1 MGIGKLKNVFYP
13 PNVRR
18 IKDYSS
24 LLVPVVTVLAA
35 VLLFIP
41 GQLMSSKLTNYI
53 ASESISKRGKQVQL
67 LSRSDISGSQWKVE
81 KEYMEA
87 CAEDA
92 NQIAL
97 IAAQSSRR
105 QLLSYKIFPKP
116 KGISTL
122 IFEQF
127 GQQFRDSVD
136 ALIGR
141 AGACDCPTDVE
152 LQRSMQSYSSSGSA
166 VRRPAEYR
174 AGRVP
179 PLGGERG
186 SPGMLF
192 KTPYGGS
199 SDAEAA
205 IKDALCRDKAESAS
219 VYSNPANLSGYEFWE
234 RGEPKSGKS
243 KKSDKFTYTGTDE
256 AVKDCWYYQL
266 AYWIIEDVI
275 DTIGA
280 LNSESD
286 SVFTSPVKRLMAV
299 SFTTSD
305 KRSISRKK
313 TAGDRPSYVLAVEDG
328 LTEPWTGRLCND
340 DIDVVHFNVVVV
352 VSTKSVLPFMQQLCS
367 AKQHK
372 FRGFF
377 GESQEQIF
385 EHNQI
390 TILES
395 NIRSIDRGDET
406 HSLYRYGED
415 AVVELDLTCEY
426 IFNKNGYDKIK
437 PELIKKRA

>member
-1 MGIGKLKNVFYP
+1 MGIGKLKNVF
-13 PNVRR
+13 
-18 IKDYSS
+18 KDYSS
-24 LLVPVVTVLAA
+24 LLVPVVIVLVA
-35 VLLFIP
+35 VFIFIP
-41 GQLMSSKLTNYI
+41 GQLMSSKLKNYI
-53 ASESISKRGKQVQL
+53 ASESISKRGKQVQSL
-67 LSRSDISGSQWKVE
+67 NRSDISDGQWKVE

-136 ALIGR
+136 ALIAR

-152 LQRSMQSYSSSGSA
+152 LQRSMQSYSSSGS
-166 VRRPAEYR
+166 YR
-174 AGRVP
+174 
-179 PLGGERG
+179 GGRG

-219 VYSNPANLSGYEFWE
+219 VYSNPSDLSGYEFWE
-234 RGEPKSGKS
+234 RGEPRSGKS

-305 KRSISRKK
+305 RRSISRGK
-313 TAGDRPSYVLAVEDG
+313 TAGDRPSYVLTVKDG

-385 EHNQI
+385 KHNQI

-395 NIRSIDRGDET
+395 NIRSVDRGDT
-406 HSLYRYGED
+406 SHSLYRYGED

-437 PELIKKRA
+437 PE

>member
-1 MGIGKLKNVFYP
+1 MGIGKLKNVF
-13 PNVRR
+13 
-18 IKDYSS
+18 KDYSS
-24 LLVPVVTVLAA
+24 LLVPVVIGLVA
-35 VLLFIP
+35 VFVFIP
-41 GQLMSSKLTNYI
+41 TQLMSSKLKNYI
-53 ASESISKRGKQVQL
+53 ASESISKRGKQVQSL
-67 LSRSDISGSQWKVE
+67 NRSDISGGQWKVE

-127 GQQFRDSVD
+127 GQRFRDAVD
-136 ALIGR
+136 ELI
-141 AGACDCPTDVE
+141 AHLNSCDCPTDVE
-152 LQRSMQSYSSSGSA
+152 LQKSMQSYSPSGSHRG
-166 VRRPAEYR
+166 RR
-174 AGRVP
+174 
-179 PLGGERG
+179 
-186 SPGMLF
+186 SPGLF
-192 KTPYGGS
+192 NISSQSS
-199 SDAEAA
+199 SDAESA
-205 IKDALCRDKAESAS
+205 IKDALCREKAESAS
-219 VYSNPANLSGYEFWE
+219 VYANPADLSGYEFWGKRE
-234 RGEPKSGKS
+234 EKGE
-243 KKSDKFTYTGTDE
+243 KFKYTGTDE

-266 AYWIIEDVI
+266 AYWIIDDVI

-299 SFTTSD
+299 SFSTSD
-305 KRSISRKK
+305 NRSISREK
-313 TAGDRPSYVLAVEDG
+313 TAGDRPSYVLTADSG
-328 LTEPWTGRLCND
+328 LTEPWTGRLCNN
-340 DIDVVHFNVVVV
+340 DIDVVHFNIVVI
-352 VSTKSVLPFMQQLCS
+352 VSTKAVLSFMQQLCN

-377 GESQEQIF
+377 GESGEQIF
-385 EHNQI
+385 KHNQI

-395 NIRSIDRGDET
+395 NIRSIDRGGET

-415 AVVELDLTCEY
+415 AVVELDLICEY
-426 IFNKNGYDKIK
+426 TFNKNGYDKIK
-437 PELIKKRA
+437 PEVLKK

>member
-1 MGIGKLKNVFYP
+1 MGIGKLKDVF
-13 PNVRR
+13 
-18 IKDYSS
+18 KDYLS
-24 LLVPVVTVLAA
+24 LLVPVVIVLVAA
-35 VLLFIP
+35 LVFIP
-41 GQLMSSKLTNYI
+41 GQLMSSKLKNHI
-53 ASESISKRGKQVQL
+53 ASESISKRGKQVQSL
-67 LSRSDISGSQWKVE
+67 NRSDISDSQWKVE

-136 ALIGR
+136 ALIGQAR
-141 AGACDCPTDVE
+141 ACDCPTDVE
-152 LQRSMQSYSSSGSA
+152 LQRSMQSYSSSGS
-166 VRRPAEYR
+166 YR
-174 AGRVP
+174 
-179 PLGGERG
+179 GGRG

-219 VYSNPANLSGYEFWE
+219 VYSNPSDLSGYEFWE
-234 RGEPKSGKS
+234 RGEPRSGKS

-305 KRSISRKK
+305 RRSISRGK
-313 TAGDRPSYVLAVEDG
+313 TAGDRPSYVLTVKDG

-385 EHNQI
+385 KHNQI

-395 NIRSIDRGDET
+395 NIRSVDRGDT
-406 HSLYRYGED
+406 SHSLYRYGED

-437 PELIKKRA
+437 PE

>member
-1 MGIGKLKNVFYP
+1 MGIGKLKNIF
-13 PNVRR
+13 
-18 IKDYSS
+18 KDYSS
-24 LLVPVVTVLAA
+24 LLVPVVIVLVA
-35 VLLFIP
+35 VFIFIP
-41 GQLMSSKLTNYI
+41 GQLMSSKLKNYI
-53 ASESISKRGKQVQL
+53 ASESISKRGKQVQSL
-67 LSRSDISGSQWKVE
+67 NRSDISGSQWKVE

-136 ALIGR
+136 ASIVR
-141 AGACDCPTDVE
+141 ARASDCPTNVE
-152 LQRSMQSYSSSGSA
+152 LQRSMQSYSSPGS
-166 VRRPAEYR
+166 YR
-174 AGRVP
+174 
-179 PLGGERG
+179 GGRG

-219 VYSNPANLSGYEFWE
+219 VYSNPSDLSGYEFWG
-234 RGEPKSGKS
+234 RGEPTSGKS

-280 LNSESD
+280 LNSESE
-286 SVFTSPVKRLMAV
+286 SVFTSPVKRLMEV
-299 SFTTSD
+299 SFTTSGYSSSS
-305 KRSISRKK
+305 RSTTTRK
-313 TAGDRPSYVLAVEDG
+313 GDGPSYVLTVNDG
-328 LTEPWTGRLCND
+328 LTEPWTGRLCNN

-352 VSTKSVLPFMQQLCS
+352 VSTKAVLPFMQQLCS

-385 EHNQI
+385 KHNQI

-395 NIRSIDRGDET
+395 RIGSVDREDKE
-406 HSLYRYGED
+406 HELYRYGED
-415 AVVELDLTCEY
+415 AVVELDLICEY
-426 IFNKNGYDKIK
+426 IFNKNGYNEIK
-437 PELIKKRA
+437 PDSVKKTDKS

>member
-1 MGIGKLKNVFYP
+1 MGIGKLKNVF
-13 PNVRR
+13 
-18 IKDYSS
+18 KDYSS
-24 LLVPVVTVLAA
+24 LLVPVVIVLVA
-35 VLLFIP
+35 VFIFIP
-41 GQLMSSKLTNYI
+41 GQLMSSKLKNYI
-53 ASESISKRGKQVQL
+53 ASESISKRGKQVQSL
-67 LSRSDISGSQWKVE
+67 NRSDISGGQWKVE

-136 ALIGR
+136 ALIGQAR
-141 AGACDCPTDVE
+141 ACDCPTDVE
-152 LQRSMQSYSSSGSA
+152 LQRSMQGYSSSGPS
-166 VRRPAEYR
+166 R
-174 AGRVP
+174 GR
-179 PLGGERG
+179 RG

-219 VYSNPANLSGYEFWE
+219 VYSNPSDLSGYEFWE
-234 RGEPKSGKS
+234 RGEPRSGKS

-305 KRSISRKK
+305 RRSISRGK
-313 TAGDRPSYVLAVEDG
+313 TAGDRPSYVLTVKDG

-395 NIRSIDRGDET
+395 NIRSVDRGDT
-406 HSLYRYGED
+406 SHSLYRYGED

-437 PELIKKRA
+437 PELVKKRA

>member
-1 MGIGKLKNVFYP
+1 MGIGKLKNVF
-13 PNVRR
+13 
-18 IKDYSS
+18 KDYSS
-24 LLVPVVTVLAA
+24 LLVPVVIVLVA
-35 VLLFIP
+35 VFIFIP
-41 GQLMSSKLTNYI
+41 GQLMSSKLKNYI
-53 ASESISKRGKQVQL
+53 ASESISKRGKQVQSL
-67 LSRSDISGSQWKVE
+67 NRSDISDGQWKVE

-97 IAAQSSRR
+97 IAAQSTQR

-127 GQQFRDSVD
+127 GQQFCDSVD
-136 ALIGR
+136 ALISR
-141 AGACDCPTDVE
+141 VNACDCPTDIE
-152 LQRSMQSYSSSGSA
+152 LQRSMQGYSSSGPS
-166 VRRPAEYR
+166 R
-174 AGRVP
+174 
-179 PLGGERG
+179 GGRG

-219 VYSNPANLSGYEFWE
+219 VYSNPSDLSGYEFWE
-234 RGEPKSGKS
+234 RGEPRSGKS

-305 KRSISRKK
+305 RRSISRGK
-313 TAGDRPSYVLAVEDG
+313 TAGDRPSYVLTVKDG

-385 EHNQI
+385 KHNQI

-395 NIRSIDRGDET
+395 NIRSVDRGDT
-406 HSLYRYGED
+406 SHSLYRYGED
-415 AVVELDLTCEY
+415 AVVELDLICEY
-426 IFNKNGYDKIK
+426 IFNKAGYDKIK
-437 PELIKKRA
+437 PESVKPEHKL

>member
-1 MGIGKLKNVFYP
+1 MGIFKLKNVF
-13 PNVRR
+13 
-18 IKDYSS
+18 KDYSS
-24 LLVPVVTVLAA
+24 LLVPVVIVLVA
-35 VLLFIP
+35 VFIFIP
-41 GQLMSSKLTNYI
+41 TQLMSSKLKNYI
-53 ASESISKRGKQVQL
+53 ASESISKRGKQVQSL
-67 LSRSDISGSQWKVE
+67 NRSDISGSQWKVE

-141 AGACDCPTDVE
+141 VNSCDCPTDVE
-152 LQRSMQSYSSSGSA
+152 LQRSMQSYSSSGS
-166 VRRPAEYR
+166 YR
-174 AGRVP
+174 GGRG
-179 PLGGERG
+179 L
-186 SPGMLF
+186 PGMLS
-192 KTPYGGS
+192 KRPYGGS

-219 VYSNPANLSGYEFWE
+219 VYSNPSDLSGYEFWE

-305 KRSISRKK
+305 KRSISRGK
-313 TAGDRPSYVLAVEDG
+313 TAGDRPSYVLTVKDG

-395 NIRSIDRGDET
+395 NIRSIDRGDKS

-437 PELIKKRA
+437 PE

>member
-1 MGIGKLKNVFYP
+1 MGIGRFKNVF
-13 PNVRR
+13 
-18 IKDYSS
+18 KDYSS
-24 LLVPVVTVLAA
+24 LLVPVVIGLAG
-35 VLLFIP
+35 VLLFMP
-41 GQLMSSKLTNYI
+41 TQLMSSKLKNYI
-53 ASESISKRGKQVQL
+53 ADESISKLGNQVQSL
-67 LSRSDISGSQWKVE
+67 NRSDIPGEQWKVE
-81 KEYMEA
+81 KAYQEA

-92 NQIAL
+92 HQIAL
-97 IAAQSSRR
+97 LAMQSTQR
-105 QLLSYKIFPKP
+105 QLLSYKMFPKP
-116 KGISTL
+116 KDISML

-127 GQQFRDSVD
+127 GQRFCDSVD
-136 ALIGR
+136 ALIAR
-141 AGACDCPTDVE
+141 VNACGCPTDIE
-152 LQRSMQSYSSSGSA
+152 LQRSMQSHSSSGS
-166 VRRPAEYR
+166 YR
-174 AGRVP
+174 DG
-179 PLGGERG
+179 RG
-186 SPGMLF
+186 SPGTLF
-192 KTPYGGS
+192 ATLYRGS

-205 IKDALCRDKAESAS
+205 IKIKDALCREKAESAS
-219 VYSNPANLSGYEFWE
+219 VYANPADLSGYKFWG
-234 RGEPKSGKS
+234 RGEEKSDKRD
-243 KKSDKFTYTGTDE
+243 KSDKFTYTGTDE

-280 LNSESD
+280 SNSD
-286 SVFTSPVKRLMAV
+286 SNSVFPSPVKRLMGI

-305 KRSISRKK
+305 NRLISREK
-313 TAGDRPSYVLAVEDG
+313 TAGDRPSYVLTVKDG

-377 GESQEQIF
+377 GESREQIF
-385 EHNQI
+385 KHNQI

-437 PELIKKRA
+437 PEPVKKRA

>member
-1 MGIGKLKNVFYP
+1 MGIGKFKNVF
-13 PNVRR
+13 
-18 IKDYSS
+18 KDYSS
-24 LLVPVVTVLAA
+24 LLVPVVIGLVA

-41 GQLMSSKLTNYI
+41 TQLMSSKLKNYM
-53 ASESISKRGKQVQL
+53 ASESISKRGKQVQSL
-67 LSRSDISGSQWKVE
+67 NRSDISGSQWKVE

-136 ALIGR
+136 ALIER
-141 AGACDCPTDVE
+141 VNASDCPTDVE
-152 LQRSMQSYSSSGSA
+152 LQRSMQSYSSSG
-166 VRRPAEYR
+166 PYR
-174 AGRVP
+174 
-179 PLGGERG
+179 GGRG
-186 SPGMLF
+186 SLGTLF

-199 SDAEAA
+199 GDGDTEAA
-205 IKDALCRDKAESAS
+205 IKDALCQDKAESAS

-234 RGEPKSGKS
+234 GGEPKGGKS
-243 KKSDKFTYTGTDE
+243 KKSGKFTYTGPDE

-305 KRSISRKK
+305 KRSISRGKTA
-313 TAGDRPSYVLAVEDG
+313 TAGDRPSHVLTVKDG

-395 NIRSIDRGDET
+395 NIRPVDRGDT
-406 HSLYRYGED
+406 SHSLYRYGED
-415 AVVELDLTCEY
+415 AVVELDLICEY
-426 IFNKNGYDKIK
+426 IFNKDGYDKIK
-437 PELIKKRA
+437 PEVVKKIA